1 MSNDIFKN
9 ITEYYQNLPYYTKYF
24 TDIWFTIIFTLIVI
38 LIVIYLYIKIRI
50 NIIRNDW
57 STQRCN
63 PIYIPFAGLIQQYDG
78 KSVLES
84 SQINFTHCQN
94 TILNSI
100 SNKFVSPLDYLLSV
114 LTSII
119 NMITISINLI
129 RNLLAR
135 LKKKVLEI
143 MKPIIIKII
152 AILHP
157 IIVILIYFK
166 DLIFKIIGVLKSVI
180 LLFISYVITLIS
192 IILNLHSIFIML
204 TLIAATA
211 ARTVWILAYYSL
223 GIIIPPGLGSA
234 LFALFTATAI
244 PLTIFTIVLTVWTI
258 IIGFISRRAFKTSNT
273 KGTLKPTPPL
283 DEETIKNMKRTP
295 EEAALYEKYK

>member
-38 LIVIYLYIKIRI
+38 LLVIYLYIKIRI

-57 STQRCN
+57 SAQRCN

-152 AILHP
+152 SILNP

-204 TLIAATA
+204 TSIFAATA
-211 ARTVWILAYYSL
+211 ATIWIVAYYSL
-223 GIIIPPGLGSA
+223 GFPIIGGLA
-234 LFALFTATAI
+234 LFSFFSGIAI

-273 KGTLKPTPPL
+273 KGTLEPTPPL
-283 DEETIKNMKRTP
+283 DEDTIKEMNRTP
-295 EEAALYEKYK
+295 EEAALYEKYKDK